1 MKRIIAAVL
10 LAAFSVAATAS
21 DTYRNG
27 SQVISTGQSEGQL
40 RQVMGKP
47 DRETPIET
55 TRGGLKGYRLE
66 YFRGG
71 KSVQFEVVDGRVQ
84 SITQIDS

>member
-1 MKRIIAAVL
+1 MKRLLVAVL
-10 LAAFSVAATAS
+10 LTAFSAGAFAS

-27 SQVISTGQSEGQL
+27 SQVVSTGQSEGQL

-66 YFRGG
+66 YFRNG

-84 SITQIDS
+84 SIIQIDS